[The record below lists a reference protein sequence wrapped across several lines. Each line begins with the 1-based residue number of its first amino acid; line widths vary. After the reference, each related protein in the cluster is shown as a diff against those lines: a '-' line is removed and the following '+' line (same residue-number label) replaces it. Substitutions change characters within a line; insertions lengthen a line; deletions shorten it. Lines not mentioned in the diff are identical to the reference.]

1 MLALH
6 CIISEFHKYVG
17 LRWNWVFFFPR
28 MYICKYVWTAWNLVI
43 LQDACSVCSYPF
55 PMETLRNEAL
65 KLLRMYHS
73 YFVQISCVYSAIT
86 SLVLFCM

>member
-17 LRWNWVFFFPR
+17 LRWNWAFFPR

-43 LQDACSVCSYPF
+43 LQDACSVSTDVPFILCS
-55 PMETLRNEAL
+55 N
-65 KLLRMYHS
+65 
-73 YFVQISCVYSAIT
+73 
-86 SLVLFCM
+86 LVCL